1 MAGARRLADEVRVG
15 LDESRSTAMAINTDN
30 LRKDPLDELWLGKPV
45 RQHVKE
51 FGALFAA
58 IAFFVTAVKLYRG
71 RDVSECVAWGAVGAL
86 FAALGYFAPNVLR
99 PIWRGWMKMAHYMSI
114 VMTTVVL
121 SIAWCVGF
129 LPIAFLVRVCG
140 IKRIDFSYKSNRSSY
155 WEKRDAKYD
164 DFKRLELQY

>member
-1 MAGARRLADEVRVG
+1 MAGARRLADEVRAG
-15 LDESRSTAMAINTDN
+15 LEESTVMGVARNGDSDRN
-30 LRKDPLDELWLGKPV
+30 DPLDELWLGKPV

-58 IAFFVTAVKLYRG
+58 IAFCVTAVKLYRG
-71 RDVSECVAWGAVGAL
+71 RDVVECMVWGAVGVV
-86 FAALGYFAPNVLR
+86 FAALGFFAPQVLR
-99 PIWRGWMKMAHYMSI
+99 PVWRGWMKLAHYLSI

-129 LPIAFLVRVCG
+129 LPMAFVVRVCG
-140 IKRIDFSYKSNRSSY
+140 IKRIDFSYKSNRASY